1 LILINEKISI
11 FDDKIRF
18 KAIRSTGPGGQHV
31 NKVST
36 AIVLKYDISDHDY
49 PEWFLIN
56 LKRNISSQQ
65 LSNNEKIIII
75 KSQRFRSQL
84 RNKEEAVRRLIKIF
98 KKSSI
103 KNKTRRMTFPT
114 RISKEKRLNNKKNQS
129 KKKNL
134 RKTPN
139 IDD

>member
-1 LILINEKISI
+1 MINEKISI

-36 AIVLKYDISDHDY
+36 AIVLKYDISDHNY
-49 PEWFLIN
+49 PEWFIKN
-56 LKRNISSQQ
+56 LKRNVSSQQ

-98 KKSSI
+98 HKSSI

-114 RISKEKRLNNKKNQS
+114 RISKEKRLSNKKKQS

>member
-1 LILINEKISI
+1 MINEKITI

-49 PEWFLIN
+49 PEWFLKN
-56 LKRNISSQQ
+56 LKRNVSSQQ

-84 RNKEEAVRRLIKIF
+84 RNKEETVRRLKKIF
-98 KKSSI
+98 QKSSI
-103 KNKTRRMTFPT
+103 KNKTRRTTFPT
-114 RISKEKRLNNKKNQS
+114 KISKEKRLSNKKNQS

>member
-1 LILINEKISI
+1 MINEKIAI
-11 FDDKIRF
+11 FDDKIIF

-36 AIVLKYDISDHDY
+36 AIILKYDISNHNY
-49 PEWFLIN
+49 PEWFLNN
-56 LKRNISSQQ
+56 LKSNVSSQQ
-65 LSNNEKIIII
+65 LSNNDNIIII
-75 KSQRFRSQL
+75 RSQRFRSQL
-84 RNKEEAVRRLIKIF
+84 RNKEEAIRRLIKIF

-103 KNKTRRMTFPT
+103 KNKTRHKTFPPKK
-114 RISKEKRLNNKKNQS
+114 SKEKRLTNKKNQS

-139 IDD
+139 IND

>member
-1 LILINEKISI
+1 MINEKISI

-36 AIVLKYDISDHDY
+36 AIVLKYDISDHNY
-49 PEWFLIN
+49 PEWFIKN
-56 LKRNISSQQ
+56 LKRNVSSQQ

-84 RNKEEAVRRLIKIF
+84 RNKEETVRRLKKIF
-98 KKSSI
+98 QKSSI

-114 RISKEKRLNNKKNQS
+114 RISKEKRLSNKKKQS

>member
-1 LILINEKISI
+1 MINEKISI

-36 AIVLKYDISDHDY
+36 AIVLKYDISDHNY
-49 PEWFLIN
+49 PEWFLKN
-56 LKRNISSQQ
+56 LKRNVSSQQ

-84 RNKEEAVRRLIKIF
+84 RNKEEAVRRLKKLF
-98 KKSSI
+98 QKSSI
-103 KNKTRRMTFPT
+103 KNKTRRITFPT
-114 RISKEKRLNNKKNQS
+114 RISKEKRLSNKKNQS

>member
-1 LILINEKISI
+1 MINEKISI

-36 AIVLKYDISDHDY
+36 AIVLKYDISDHNY
-49 PEWFLIN
+49 PEWFLKN

-114 RISKEKRLNNKKNQS
+114 RISKEKRLSNKKNQS

>member
-1 LILINEKISI
+1 MINEKISI

-36 AIVLKYDISDHDY
+36 AIVLKYDISDHNY
-49 PEWFLIN
+49 PEWFLKN
-56 LKRNISSQQ
+56 LKRNVSSQQ

-84 RNKEEAVRRLIKIF
+84 RNKEEAVRRLKKLF
-98 KKSSI
+98 QKSSI

-114 RISKEKRLNNKKNQS
+114 KISKEKRLSNKKNQS

>member
-1 LILINEKISI
+1 MIVINEKISI

-18 KAIRSTGPGGQHV
+18 KAMRSTGPGGQHV

-36 AIVLKYDISDHDY
+36 AIVLKYDISDHNY
-49 PEWFLIN
+49 PEWFLKN
-56 LKRNISSQQ
+56 LKRNVSSQQ

-84 RNKEEAVRRLIKIF
+84 RNKEEAVRRLKKLF
-98 KKSSI
+98 QKSSI

-114 RISKEKRLNNKKNQS
+114 KISKEKRLSNKKNQS

>member
-1 LILINEKISI
+1 MINEKISI
-11 FDDKIRF
+11 FDDEIRF
-18 KAIRSTGPGGQHV
+18 KAMRSTGPGGQHV

-36 AIVLKYDISDHDY
+36 AIVLKYDISNHNY
-49 PEWFLIN
+49 PEWFLKN
-56 LKRNISSQQ
+56 LKRNVNSQQ

-84 RNKEEAVRRLIKIF
+84 RNKEEAVRRLKKLF
-98 KKSSI
+98 QKSSI
-103 KNKTRRMTFPT
+103 KNKTRRTTFPT
-114 RISKEKRLNNKKNQS
+114 KISKEKRLSNKKNQS

>member
-1 LILINEKISI
+1 MINKKISI

-18 KAIRSTGPGGQHV
+18 KAMRSTGPGGQHV

-49 PEWFLIN
+49 PEWFLKN
-56 LKRNISSQQ
+56 LKRNVSSQQ

-84 RNKEEAVRRLIKIF
+84 RNKEEAVRRLKKLF
-98 KKSSI
+98 QKSSI

-114 RISKEKRLNNKKNQS
+114 KISKEKRLSNKKNQS

>member
-1 LILINEKISI
+1 VINEKISI

-36 AIVLKYDISDHDY
+36 AIVLKYDISDHNY
-49 PEWFLIN
+49 PEWFIKN
-56 LKRNISSQQ
+56 LKRNVSSQQ

-84 RNKEEAVRRLIKIF
+84 RNKEETVRRLKKIF
-98 KKSSI
+98 QKSSI

-114 RISKEKRLNNKKNQS
+114 RISKEKRLSNKKKQS

>member
-1 LILINEKISI
+1 MINEKISI
-11 FDDKIRF
+11 FDDEIRF
-18 KAIRSTGPGGQHV
+18 KAMRSTGPGGQHV

-49 PEWFLIN
+49 PEWFLKN
-56 LKRNISSQQ
+56 LKRNVSSQQ

-103 KNKTRRMTFPT
+103 KTKTRRMTFPT
-114 RISKEKRLNNKKNQS
+114 RISKEKRLTNKKNQS

>member
-1 LILINEKISI
+1 MINEKISI

-36 AIVLKYDISDHDY
+36 AIVLKYDISDHNY
-49 PEWFLIN
+49 PEWFLKN
-56 LKRNISSQQ
+56 LKRNVSSQQ

-114 RISKEKRLNNKKNQS
+114 RISKEKRLSNKKKQS

>member
-1 LILINEKISI
+1 MINEKISI

-18 KAIRSTGPGGQHV
+18 KAMRSTGPGGQHV

-36 AIVLKYDISDHDY
+36 AIVLKYDISDHNY
-49 PEWFLIN
+49 PEWFLKN
-56 LKRNISSQQ
+56 LKRNVSSQQ

-84 RNKEEAVRRLIKIF
+84 RNKEEAVRRLKIIF
-98 KKSSI
+98 QKSSI
-103 KNKTRRMTFPT
+103 KKKTRRMTFPT
-114 RISKEKRLNNKKNQS
+114 KISKEKRLSNKKNQS

>member
-1 LILINEKISI
+1 MINKKISI
-11 FDDKIRF
+11 FDDKITF

-36 AIVLKYDISDHDY
+36 AIILKYDISNHNY
-49 PEWFLIN
+49 PEWFLSN
-56 LKRNISSQQ
+56 LKSNVSSQQ
-65 LSNNEKIIII
+65 LSNNGNIINIR
-75 KSQRFRSQL
+75 SQQFRSQI
-84 RNKEEAVRRLIKIF
+84 RNKEEAIRRLIKIF
-98 KKSSI
+98 QKSSI
-103 KNKTRRMTFPT
+103 KNKTRHKTFPPKK
-114 RISKEKRLNNKKNQS
+114 SKEKRLINKKNQS